1 MEGAL
6 TQAPRRRNAP
16 SAGFAATSPLRCRYG
31 GGSQLLGLG
40 MSLVL
45 AACAGGIDT
54 MRDGG
59 IATYDAIKA
68 ATEACAAKGGQLRLK
83 RNGDPQYLDDYACE
97 RK

>member
-1 MEGAL
+1 MRLAFISLAL
-6 TQAPRRRNAP
+6 
-16 SAGFAATSPLRCRYG
+16 G
-31 GGSQLLGLG
+31 
-40 MSLVL
+40 L

-59 IATYDAIKA
+59 VATYDSIKA

-83 RNGDPQYLDDYACE
+83 RNGDAQYLDDYACE